1 MTAAAVPARHGDLAA
16 FAAALADRAADPAAR
31 RRGYR
36 IAGIPLEIS
45 CDDPR
50 LEATLLR
57 PLSPRRDDGALGARP
72 SFAAIAARPLP
83 ASPFPPSAFGAK
95 GEIALDARAGLA
107 AVFAFDGPVLS
118 VFDAAQ
124 RRGWVWYAGVDAVP
138 VAERAAPLLRPLRW
152 CFAASGIEVVHAAA
166 VAAGERALLIA
177 GRGGAGKSTLAVA
190 ALAAGF
196 ELLGED
202 YVAVEGTAAPRV
214 HALFASAKL
223 DAGSLARL
231 PSLDLPP
238 TAPREPGGKVL
249 VDLVARFADRLP
261 ASRPLA
267 ALVLPRLTGRDRAPR
282 RASPAAALRALAPST
297 LFQLP
302 GSDARAFAALAAL
315 ARALPAYELEIGA
328 HPHSTMAAVDAL
340 AALAA
345 RAPDA

>member
-1 MTAAAVPARHGDLAA
+1 MTTAAVPARHGDLEA
-16 FAAALADRAADPAAR
+16 FAAALADRAEEPAAL

-36 IAGIPLEIS
+36 LAGVPLEIG

-50 LEATLLR
+50 LERALLR
-57 PLSPRRDDGALGARP
+57 ALAPRRDDGALGARP
-72 SFAAIAARPLP
+72 SFTAVATRPLP
-83 ASPFPPSAFGAK
+83 VSPFPPSAFGAK
-95 GEIALDARAGLA
+95 GEIAVDARAGLA
-107 AVFAFDGPVLS
+107 AVFCVDGPVLS
-118 VFDAAQ
+118 VYDSAQ
-124 RRGWVWYAGVDAVP
+124 QRGWVWYAGVEGVP

-152 CFAASGIEVVHAAA
+152 SLATRGIEVVHAAA
-166 VAAGERALLIA
+166 VAAEGRALLIA

-190 ALAAGF
+190 ALAAGL

-202 YVAVEGTAAPRV
+202 YVAVDAAAGPRV

-231 PSLDLPP
+231 PWLDLPP
-238 TAPREPGGKVL
+238 SAPREPGGKVL
-249 VDLVARFADRLP
+249 VDLVARGAQRLP

-267 ALVLPRLTGRDRAPR
+267 AIVLPRLTGADRAPR
-282 RASPAAALRALAPST
+282 RISPAVALRALAPST

-315 ARALPAYELEIGA
+315 ARALPAFELEIGPR
-328 HPHSTMAAVDAL
+328 PHSTMAAVGAL